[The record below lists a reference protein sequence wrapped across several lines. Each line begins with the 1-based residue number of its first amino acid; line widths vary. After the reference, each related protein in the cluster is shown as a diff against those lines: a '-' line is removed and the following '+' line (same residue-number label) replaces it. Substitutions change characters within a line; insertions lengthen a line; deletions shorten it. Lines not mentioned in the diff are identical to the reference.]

1 MDFDPDGRRLPI
13 KVDSTSNGE
22 YLPQPLG
29 HAQRAANAL
38 AHERVAAAAQR
49 RGQGRRQFL
58 TSLGGAA
65 ATLLAFNEAHA
76 ALGATGSRYALSADA
91 PFEPELATAELAKR
105 EFIFDVQTHCVDPAA
120 RWAKGR
126 DGKLWQR
133 NLFEVFGQ
141 GSVCDEGYECYSA
154 RRLLKDVYLDSDTD
168 VAVVSALWGS
178 QGSNPTPID
187 YAAEARAI
195 IDEAQGRER
204 CLLHG
209 GVMPNEAG
217 ELERM
222 QEMVDVHGVSA
233 WKLYPQWGPDGVGFH
248 MDDPVGITFL
258 ERARELGVK
267 IVAAHRGLPLP
278 GLQYE
283 YSDPADIARV
293 AARYPDM
300 TFLCYHSG
308 FEPGVTEGPYDPDN
322 PRGVDRLIRAHQEA
336 GFTPNQGNLYAE
348 LGGVWREHMSK
359 PDAAAHVI
367 GKLLKYFGEERIC
380 WGTDAIWFGSPQDQI
395 QAFRSLRISDAF
407 RERYGYPALSD
418 HARARILGLNGAE
431 VYGLDVDALTRQRHA
446 DRIGR
451 IRDTY
456 AQRPNPG
463 YQTHGPKTR
472 RDFFRLIGETGGR
485 PG

>member
-49 RGQGRRQFL
+49 LGQGRRQFL

-322 PRGVDRLIRAHQEA
+322 PRPSGGRFHAQPGKSLRRARRGLARAHVEA
-336 GFTPNQGNLYAE
+336 GCRRARHRQAPQVLRRGAHL
-348 LGGVWREHMSK
+348 LGHRRHLVRKSAGSDPGLPEP
-359 PDAAAHVI
+359 PDLGCLPRALQLP
-367 GKLLKYFGEERIC
+367 G
-380 WGTDAIWFGSPQDQI
+380 
-395 QAFRSLRISDAF
+395 AFRPCPRAHP
-407 RERYGYPALSD
+407 RAERRRGVRAGRRRAHAPAPC
-418 HARARILGLNGAE
+418 
-431 VYGLDVDALTRQRHA
+431 
-446 DRIGR
+446 
-451 IRDTY
+451 
-456 AQRPNPG
+456 RPHRSHP
-463 YQTHGPKTR
+463 
-472 RDFFRLIGETGGR
+472 
-485 PG
+485 